1 MKLFEYSDKYMF
13 DIFLCICQEDY
24 VGDKGANSKKK
35 MNFALCKK
43 MTEIKMERRHDKRG
57 IDPPDEVYAKYISFT
72 AGLLQVASK

>member
-1 MKLFEYSDKYMF
+1 MLEIK
-13 DIFLCICQEDY
+13 
-24 VGDKGANSKKK
+24 VPTPRKK